1 MVWSR
6 GRDGHSYP
14 ACGWEEGGA
23 LMEGGSSIWCTG
35 KLGDVA
41 WMRLSGC
48 RSSSF
53 SSTLHG
59 YCDNSSGGRGA
70 EGGWVE
76 ERGVRKGVRQEKKI
90 PLRGEGF

>member
-14 ACGWEEGGA
+14 ACGREEGGA

-76 ERGVRKGVRQEKKI
+76 ETEV
-90 PLRGEGF
+90 GEGDSKGSNHP